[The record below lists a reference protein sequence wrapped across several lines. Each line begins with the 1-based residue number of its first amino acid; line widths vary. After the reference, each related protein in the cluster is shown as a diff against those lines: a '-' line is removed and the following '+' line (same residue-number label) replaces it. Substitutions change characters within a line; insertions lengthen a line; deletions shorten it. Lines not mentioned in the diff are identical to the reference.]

1 MVMQDVTTKGVEIM
15 RRYDE
20 RLAQVER
27 VVGPREFT
35 AADLVASPE
44 WRQLHALIVAALK
57 PYPEA
62 SQAVVD
68 HVRAFYEGAGVTQR
82 RRR

>member
-1 MVMQDVTTKGVEIM
+1 M
-15 RRYDE
+15 RRYDD
-20 RLAQVER
+20 RLMQIAQ
-27 VVGPREFT
+27 VVGPREIT
-35 AADLVASPE
+35 EADLVTSPA
-44 WRQLHALIVAALK
+44 WRQLNALIAAALK

-68 HVRAFYEGAGVTQR
+68 HLKDYYEGAGVKQR

>member
-1 MVMQDVTTKGVEIM
+1 M

-27 VVGPREFT
+27 VVGPREIT
-35 AADLVASPE
+35 EADVVNSPA
-44 WRQLHALIVAALK
+44 WKQLLALMVAALR

-68 HVRAFYEGAGVTQR
+68 HVRAYYEGAGMKQR
-82 RRR
+82 RHR

>member
-1 MVMQDVTTKGVEIM
+1 MM
-15 RRYDE
+15 RRIDE

-27 VVGPREFT
+27 VVGPRVITE
-35 AADLVASPE
+35 ADVVNSPA
-44 WRQLHALIVAALK
+44 WKQLLALMVAALK

-68 HVRAFYEGAGVTQR
+68 HVRAYHEGAGLTHR